1 MCSRLSTVQFAN
13 GPKRSMGHLLGAK
26 NSFAVRRR
34 TRPQGG
40 RASEILSNRGPEV
53 SLGAPRVATRRAQAP
68 TPHARRLPSVHTYK
82 QGPLR
87 SIALDH
93 DLQKISIQSSLGSSK
108 YGRMRRRR
116 LPDPR
121 PIPEGTRE
129 PIYPRKKCAI
139 WTRCRPV
146 PVKNVNYP
154 RAPRNRNSGL
164 IGPHTTPTIVKYKYM
179 PSTPREG
186 YFGPTTLGT

>member
-1 MCSRLSTVQFAN
+1 MAQCCTAQQGYETPNADPLQPQSRPKSVEPIKQAVCEVGFLNRRNAACSCPSIVQFAT
-13 GPKRSMGHLLGAK
+13 GPKISMGHVPGAK

-40 RASEILSNRGPEV
+40 RTSEILSNRGPEV

-93 DLQKISIQSSLGSSK
+93 DLPKISIQSSLGSTKTRS
-108 YGRMRRRR
+108 
-116 LPDPR
+116 
-121 PIPEGTRE
+121 EGAPARSFF
-129 PIYPRKKCAI
+129 PSQ
-139 WTRCRPV
+139 
-146 PVKNVNYP
+146 
-154 RAPRNRNSGL
+154 RAGVVFD
-164 IGPHTTPTIVKYKYM
+164 GKV
-179 PSTPREG
+179 
-186 YFGPTTLGT
+186 

>member
-1 MCSRLSTVQFAN
+1 MLASAAGALRPALTVWPRVARVESTAQIDRSHKTTGSKLAACKTLASKLACSRLSTLQSAT
-13 GPKRSMGHLLGAK
+13 GPKRSMGHFLGAR

-87 SIALDH
+87 STPLDH
-93 DLQKISIQSSLGSSK
+93 DLPKFSIQSSLGSPEN
-108 YGRMRRRR
+108 RRIRRRR

-121 PIPEGTRE
+121 PIPEGVRE
-129 PIYPRKKCAI
+129 PIYIHKK
-139 WTRCRPV
+139 
-146 PVKNVNYP
+146 
-154 RAPRNRNSGL
+154 
-164 IGPHTTPTIVKYKYM
+164 
-179 PSTPREG
+179 
-186 YFGPTTLGT
+186 